1 MRKIQSLLVL
11 LSFGVLAIAQ
21 TPQNYIDSVSYSLG
35 IDISKNLKKGGLD
48 TIINAEFIALG
59 LQDALSNN
67 DLQITEEQSQ
77 ILTQIFLYTRQEEQ
91 KKEQYQENVVQGQ
104 SFLKENKKNKDI
116 QVTSSGLQYKI
127 IKAGNGQQPTAK
139 DKVTVHYK
147 GSLLDGTEFDS
158 SYKRGK
164 PATFGVTQV
173 IPGFSEALQ
182 LMSPGAHYIVYIPQ
196 ELAYGSRSTGQIEPY
211 STLIFEIEMI
221 EIPTTNLSEETA
233 TQSNSKTNTKPKK

>member
-1 MRKIQSLLVL
+1 MKKIQSLLAL

-67 DLQITEEQSQ
+67 DLYISEGQSQ
-77 ILTQIFLYTRQEEQ
+77 ILTQIFLYTQQEAQ
-91 KKEQYQENVVQGQ
+91 KKEQFQENIAEGQ
-104 SFLKENKKNKDI
+104 IFLEENKNKKDI
-116 QVTSSGLQYKI
+116 QITSSGLQYKI
-127 IKAGNGQQPTAK
+127 IKPGNGKQPTAK

-147 GSLLDGTEFDS
+147 GTLLDGTEFDS

-182 LMSPGAHYIVYIPQ
+182 LMSPGAHYVVYIPQ

-221 EIPTTNLSEETA
+221 EIPTQSKSEETA
-233 TQSNSKTNTKPKK
+233 TQTDSKTKTK